1 MLVKGSKSKKKFAFG
16 ESVDWIA
23 VRVPSS
29 SYQATY
35 MSKMNEYF

>member
-16 ESVDWIA
+16 EGVDWIA

-29 SYQATY
+29 PYQAAY
-35 MSKMNEYF
+35 ISKMNEYF